1 MVLRMTTI
9 KVLGTGCVSCKRLLA
24 DVKEIVTKN
33 NWQAQVE
40 YVTDLPTIMSYNVLS
55 TPALVVDEKVLLTGH
70 PGMAKVE
77 LALVKAAAV

>member
-1 MVLRMTTI
+1 MTTI

-24 DVKEIVTKN
+24 DVNTLAAKN

-55 TPALVVDEKVLLTGH
+55 TPALVVDEKVLMTGH
-70 PGMAKVE
+70 PGAAKVE
-77 LALVKAAAV
+77 AALLKVIAA

>member
-1 MVLRMTTI
+1 MTNI
-9 KVLGTGCVSCKRLLA
+9 KVLGTGCTSCKRLLA
-24 DVKEIVTKN
+24 DVNALVAKN

-70 PGMAKVE
+70 PGAAKVE
-77 LALVKAAAV
+77 QALMKAGAA